1 MVEIIDNFLE
11 ESQFEALEQVMMY
24 PHIPWQ
30 YQNRIDTLVEDG
42 TRFMFCHQFYQA
54 PQGASSGFLDMLGST
69 INKIDPLSLY
79 RIKANLLTR
88 TSTIIEN
95 EFHVDIGNIS
105 EENLKQWT
113 TSIFYINTNNGYTE
127 FKDGTIVESVA
138 NRLVSFPADTWHRG
152 TSCTD
157 ENIRVVINFNYF
169 AF

>member
-30 YQNRIDTLVEDG
+30 YQNRIDTEVEDG
-42 TRFMFCHQFYQA
+42 TRFMFCHRFYQT

-95 EFHVDIGNIS
+95 EFHVDMGNIS
-105 EENLKQWT
+105 EEKLKQWT